1 MSLPALRHALLAFA
15 TVLLAA
21 CGGSVDRKDPTATL
35 TAPLNGAMGITGT
48 LVLSADASDNES
60 VQRVEFQ
67 IDGVGI
73 GEVETPPYTVNL
85 DTTAFTAGQHIV
97 RARSRDEVRRHSPW
111 STATVQFAGAASVPA
126 GFEKDEAFV
135 GGLAD
140 ATAFAQA
147 ADGRFFVAQQTGEL
161 RVVDAAGN
169 LLAAP
174 FVQLGVDATNE
185 RGLIGVALH
194 PDFASNGFVYV
205 HYTTPSGGTHNRI
218 SRFTANGNVALAGS
232 EEVLVDLPRLS
243 SATNHNGGALHFGP
257 DGKLYVGVGDNA
269 DGANAKDLASPLGKL
284 LRFND
289 DGSIPDDNPFAGTQ
303 SGLARAVWAL
313 GLRNPFTFAF
323 EPGGTRLFINDVGEN
338 TWEEIDI
345 GAAGAN
351 YGWPDS
357 EGPVDVDGVTGPHFV
372 YGHAPSNP
380 PGVGPGGFFV
390 GTAIAG
396 GAFYPASG
404 GNFPPEYAGN
414 YFFADFGARFIAR
427 LDPANDDAAYV
438 FANVADQPVDLLV
451 GIDGALYVLTRS
463 GVTRIAVPT

>member
-1 MSLPALRHALLAFA
+1 MKPSRLRHGLLALA
-15 TVLLAA
+15 AALLAA
-21 CGGSVDRKDPTATL
+21 CGGSVDREDPTATL

-48 LVLSADASDNES
+48 LVVSADASDNDR

-73 GEVETPPYTVNL
+73 GEVETAPYTVNL
-85 DTTAFTAGQHIV
+85 DSGAYAPGQHIV

-111 STATVQFAGAASVPA
+111 STATVQFTNARSVSA

-135 GGLAD
+135 TGLAG

-147 ADGRFFVAQQTGEL
+147 ADGRFFIAQQTGEL
-161 RVVDAAGN
+161 RVVDAQRN

-174 FVQLGVDATNE
+174 FVQLGVDANGE

-205 HYTTPSGGTHNRI
+205 HYTTPQGGTHNRI

-232 EEVLVDLPRLS
+232 EQVLVELPPLS
-243 SATNHNGGALHFGP
+243 SATNHNGGGLHFGP
-257 DGKLYVGVGDNA
+257 DGMLYVGVGDNA
-269 DGANAKDLASPLGKL
+269 NGDNAKDLASPLGKL

-303 SGLARAVWAL
+303 SGLARAVWAF
-313 GLRNPFTFAF
+313 GLRNPFSFAF
-323 EPGGTRLFINDVGEN
+323 EPGGTRLYINDVGEKS
-338 TWEEIDI
+338 WEEIDI

-351 YGWPDS
+351 YGWPDN
-357 EGPVDVDGVTGPHFV
+357 EGPTTADGVT
-372 YGHAPSNP
+372 APRFAYAHTASNP

-404 GNFPPEYAGN
+404 GSFPPEYAGN

-427 LDPANDDAAYV
+427 LDPANDDAAYA
-438 FANVADQPVDLLV
+438 FANVTDQPVDLLV
-451 GIDGALYVLTRS
+451 GIDGALYVLTRG
-463 GVTRIAVPT
+463 GVTRIAVPS

>member
-1 MSLPALRHALLAFA
+1 MKPSRLRHGLLAFA
-15 TVLLAA
+15 AVLLAA
-21 CGGSVDRKDPTATL
+21 CGGSVDREDPTATL
-35 TAPLNGAMGITGT
+35 TAPLNGAIGITGT

-73 GEVETPPYTVNL
+73 GEVETPPYTVRL
-85 DTTAFTAGQHIV
+85 DTAAFAAGQHIV
-97 RARSRDEVRRHSPW
+97 RARSRDEGRRHSPW
-111 STATVQFAGAASVPA
+111 STATVQFTGAASVPA

-135 GGLAD
+135 TGLAN

-147 ADGRFFVAQQTGEL
+147 ADGRLFIAQQTGEL
-161 RVVDAAGN
+161 RVVDADGN
-169 LLAAP
+169 LLATP
-174 FVQLGVDATNE
+174 FVQLGVDSTNE
-185 RGLIGVALH
+185 RGLIGIALH

-232 EEVLVDLPRLS
+232 EEVLVDLPQLS
-243 SATNHNGGALHFGP
+243 SATNHNGGALHFGA
-257 DGKLYVGVGDNA
+257 DGQLYVGVGDNA
-269 DGANAKDLASPLGKL
+269 NGANAKDLASPLGKL

-303 SGLARAVWAL
+303 SGLARAVWAF

-323 EPGGTRLFINDVGEN
+323 EPGGTRLYINDVGEDS
-338 TWEEIDI
+338 WEEVDI

-357 EGPVDVDGVTGPHFV
+357 EGPTSADGVTAPRFAYPHT
-372 YGHAPSNP
+372 PSNP
-380 PGVGPGGFFV
+380 PGVGPGGFFT
-390 GTAIAG
+390 GKAIAG

-404 GNFPPEYAGN
+404 GNFPPEYAGS
-414 YFFADFGARFIAR
+414 YFFADFGARFIGR
-427 LDPANDDAAYV
+427 LDAANDDAAYA
-438 FANVADQPVDLLV
+438 FASVTDQPVDLLV

-463 GVTRIAVPT
+463 GVTRIAVPS

>member
-1 MSLPALRHALLAFA
+1 MLPIRLRNGLFAVAAL
-15 TVLLAA
+15 LLAA
-21 CGGSVDRKDPTATL
+21 CGGSADREDPTATL
-35 TAPLNGAMGITGT
+35 TAPLNGALGITGT
-48 LVLSADASDNES
+48 LVVAAEAADNDS

-85 DTTAFTAGQHIV
+85 DSGAFVAGQHIV

-111 STATVQFAGAASVPA
+111 STATVQFASARSVPA

-135 GGLAD
+135 TGLAN

-147 ADGRFFVAQQTGEL
+147 ADGRLFIAQQTGEL
-161 RVVDAAGN
+161 RVVDADGN

-174 FVQLGVDATNE
+174 FVQLGVDANGE

-205 HYTTPSGGTHNRI
+205 HYTTPAGGTHNRI
-218 SRFTANGNVALAGS
+218 SRFSANGNVALAGS
-232 EEVLVDLPRLS
+232 EQVLVELPALS
-243 SATNHNGGALHFGP
+243 SATNHNGGGLHFGA

-269 DGANAKDLASPLGKL
+269 NGANARDLSSPLGKL

-289 DGSIPDDNPFAGTQ
+289 DGSVPDDNPNALTQ
-303 SGLARAVWAL
+303 SGLARAVWAS
-313 GLRNPFTFAF
+313 GLRNPFSFAF
-323 EPGGTRLFINDVGEN
+323 EPGGTRLYINDVGEKS
-338 TWEEIDI
+338 WEEVDI
-345 GAAGAN
+345 GAAGAD

-357 EGPVDVDGVTGPHFV
+357 EGPVDADGITGPRFT
-372 YGHAPSNP
+372 YAHAPSNP
-380 PGVGPGGFFV
+380 AGTGLGGFFV
-390 GTAIAG
+390 GTAITGA
-396 GAFYPASG
+396 AFYPASG

-414 YFFADFGARFIAR
+414 YFFADFGARFIGR
-427 LDPANDDAAYV
+427 LDPANDDAAYA
-438 FANVADQPVDLLV
+438 FASVADQPVDLLI

>member
-1 MSLPALRHALLAFA
+1 MKPSRLRHGLLAFA
-15 TVLLAA
+15 AALLAA
-21 CGGSVDRKDPTATL
+21 CGGSVDREDPTATL

-48 LVLSADASDNES
+48 LLVSADASDNDR
-60 VQRVEFQ
+60 VQRVEFE

-73 GEVETPPYTVNL
+73 GEVETTPYTVSL
-85 DTTAFTAGQHIV
+85 DSGAYAPGQHIV

-111 STATVQFAGAASVPA
+111 STATVQFTNARSVSA

-135 GGLAD
+135 TGLAG

-147 ADGRFFVAQQTGEL
+147 ADGRFFIAQQTGEL
-161 RVVDAAGN
+161 RVVDAQRN

-174 FVQLGVDATNE
+174 FVQLGVDANGE

-205 HYTTPSGGTHNRI
+205 HYTTPQGGTHNRI

-232 EEVLVDLPRLS
+232 EQVLVELPPLS
-243 SATNHNGGALHFGP
+243 SATNHNGGGLHFGP
-257 DGKLYVGVGDNA
+257 DGMLYVGVGDNA
-269 DGANAKDLASPLGKL
+269 NGDNAKDLASPLGKL

-303 SGLARAVWAL
+303 SGLARAVWAF
-313 GLRNPFTFAF
+313 GLRNPFSFAF
-323 EPGGTRLFINDVGEN
+323 EPGGTRLYINDVGEKS
-338 TWEEIDI
+338 WEEIDI

-351 YGWPDS
+351 YGWPDN
-357 EGPVDVDGVTGPHFV
+357 EGPVDADGITAPRFAYPHT
-372 YGHAPSNP
+372 ASNP

-404 GNFPPEYAGN
+404 GSFPPEYAGN

-427 LDPANDDAAYV
+427 LDPANDDAAYA
-438 FANVADQPVDLLV
+438 FASVADQPVDLLV
-451 GIDGALYVLTRS
+451 GIDGALYVLTR
-463 GVTRIAVPT
+463 GAVTRIALPS

>member
-1 MSLPALRHALLAFA
+1 MKPSRLRHGLLALA
-15 TVLLAA
+15 AALLAA
-21 CGGSVDRKDPTATL
+21 CGGSVDREDPTATL

-48 LVLSADASDNES
+48 LVVSADASDNDR

-73 GEVETPPYTVNL
+73 GEVETAPYTVNL
-85 DTTAFTAGQHIV
+85 DSGAYAPGQHIV

-111 STATVQFAGAASVPA
+111 STATVQFTNARSVSA

-135 GGLAD
+135 TGLVG

-147 ADGRFFVAQQTGEL
+147 ADGRFFIAQQTGEL
-161 RVVDAAGN
+161 RVVDAQRN

-174 FVQLGVDATNE
+174 FVQLGVDANGE

-205 HYTTPSGGTHNRI
+205 HYTTPQGGTHNRI

-232 EEVLVDLPRLS
+232 EQVLVELPPLS
-243 SATNHNGGALHFGP
+243 SATNHNGGGLHFGP
-257 DGKLYVGVGDNA
+257 DGMLYVGVGDNA
-269 DGANAKDLASPLGKL
+269 NGDNAKDLASPLGKL

-303 SGLARAVWAL
+303 SGLARAVWAF
-313 GLRNPFTFAF
+313 GLRNPFSFAF
-323 EPGGTRLFINDVGEN
+323 EPGGTRLYINDVGEKS
-338 TWEEIDI
+338 WEEIDI

-351 YGWPDS
+351 YGWPDN
-357 EGPVDVDGVTGPHFV
+357 EGPTTADGVT
-372 YGHAPSNP
+372 APRFAYAHTASNP

-404 GNFPPEYAGN
+404 GSFPPEYAGN

-427 LDPANDDAAYV
+427 LDPANDDAAYA
-438 FANVADQPVDLLV
+438 FANVTDQPVDLLV
-451 GIDGALYVLTRS
+451 GIDGALYVLTRG
-463 GVTRIAVPT
+463 GVTRIAVPS